1 MTHIRHWLAL
11 ACLVGGA
18 PVLAH
23 PIPSNPSPTMY
34 LQAGAGDDSSRALVL
49 GVTLPWKSW
58 SWSLGSGQVRGHWDL
73 YAGAWSGRDLAQ
85 KRFHTA
91 VFGGGPSLRWRGQQG
106 ASPWFLEAGT
116 GLMVSNKHFYA
127 SDERMATRW
136 NFASHLGLGMNW
148 GPRQEHELSLRLQ
161 HASNA
166 GAKEPNPGVNFLL
179 LRYAHAF

>member
-1 MTHIRHWLAL
+1 
-11 ACLVGGA
+11 
-18 PVLAH
+18 
-23 PIPSNPSPTMY
+23 MY

-58 SWSLGSGQVRGHWDL
+58 SWSIGSGQVRGHWDL

-85 KRFHTA
+85 DRFHTA
-91 VFGGGPSLRWRGQQG
+91 VIGAGPSLRWRGQQG
-106 ASPWFLEAGT
+106 ASPWFLEVGT
-116 GLMVSNKHFYA
+116 GLMVSHKHFYA

>member
-1 MTHIRHWLAL
+1 MARIRHWLAL

-18 PVLAH
+18 PVLAQ

-85 KRFHTA
+85 QRFHTA

-127 SDERMATRW
+127 NHERMATRW
-136 NFASHLGLGMNW
+136 NFASHIGLGMNW
-148 GPRQEHELSLRLQ
+148 GLHQAHELSLRLQ

-166 GAKEPNPGVNFLL
+166 SAKKPNPGVNFLL